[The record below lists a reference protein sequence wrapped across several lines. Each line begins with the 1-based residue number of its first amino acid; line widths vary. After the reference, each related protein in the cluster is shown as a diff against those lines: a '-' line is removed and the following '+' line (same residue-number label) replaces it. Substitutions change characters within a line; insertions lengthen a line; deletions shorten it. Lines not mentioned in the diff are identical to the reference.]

1 MDSQNL
7 PESKQSS
14 GVQPSYILI
23 AEDDEEIGQFLLL
36 AIEQET
42 PYTPLW
48 VVNSH
53 DALRVAQ
60 EHHPLLFLM
69 NYHMPS
75 MTGLQ
80 LYDQLHAIPG
90 LEKVPAIMVS
100 ATLPHTELTQ
110 RGIIGLDKPFDLDE
124 LLHLIEHVLQKHE

>member
-1 MDSQNL
+1 MNSQDS
-7 PESKQSS
+7 PESKPSS
-14 GVQPSYILI
+14 RVQPNYILI

-48 VVNSH
+48 VVTSH

-60 EHHPLLFLM
+60 EHPPLLFLM

-80 LYDQLHAIPG
+80 LYDQLHAIPD
-90 LEKVPAIMVS
+90 LKTVPAIMVS
-100 ATLPHTELTQ
+100 ATLPHTELKH

-124 LLHLIEHVLQKHE
+124 LLHLIERVVQKHE

>member
-1 MDSQNL
+1 MDSQDSL
-7 PESKQSS
+7 ESMSS
-14 GVQPSYILI
+14 SRIQPNYILI

-48 VVNSH
+48 VVTGH

-60 EHHPLLFLM
+60 EHHPLLFLL

-100 ATLPHTELTQ
+100 ATLPRTELKQ

-124 LLHLIEHVLQKHE
+124 LLHLIERVLQKHK

>member
-1 MDSQNL
+1 MDSQDS
-7 PESKQSS
+7 PESKPSS
-14 GVQPSYILI
+14 RVQPKYILI

-36 AIEQET
+36 TIEQET
-42 PYTPLW
+42 PYTPVW
-48 VVNSH
+48 VATGH

-60 EHHPLLFLM
+60 EHRPLLFVL

-80 LYDQLHAIPG
+80 LYDQLHAILG
-90 LEKVPAIMVS
+90 LEMVPAIMVS
-100 ATLPHTELTQ
+100 ATLPHAELKH

-124 LLHLIEHVLQKHE
+124 LLHLIERAVQKHE

>member
-1 MDSQNL
+1 MNDQDSL
-7 PESKQSS
+7 ESREPPR
-14 GVQPSYILI
+14 VQQKYILI

-48 VVNSH
+48 VVTSH
-53 DALRVAQ
+53 DALRVVQ
-60 EHHPLLFLM
+60 EHIPLLFLL
-69 NYHMPS
+69 NYHLPS

-90 LEKVPAIMVS
+90 LETIPAIMLS
-100 ATLPHTELTQ
+100 ATLPRAELKH
-110 RGIIGLDKPFDLDE
+110 RGIFGLDKPFDLDE
-124 LLHLIEHVLQKHE
+124 LLLLIERAIQRQE